1 MTGGR
6 SMQTGQTKYGIGMT
20 VSACLWLGLFPL
32 LNGGSFSTITRD
44 KWVIMFILTG
54 VTVLCFLADL
64 FKKRVTRPRPLALI
78 AGGGLLLWI
87 LLSCLCSPYSYGPW
101 WIGAGRRD
109 GLASWL
115 CYLGLFFLF
124 SFSRVKRLP
133 VLWAAGAGITVYF
146 IITLIQYTNVNLFG
160 LYPGDYY
167 YDKAPSFQGTIGN
180 VNMAVGYLMILCGLF
195 LPVLTDSA
203 RALFRIRRKKED
215 GPARPHLL
223 AAAGSLCVLAMCVTL
238 LFTMDVSAGFLAFLV
253 LLLWSAARL
262 IPKKLRLPI
271 LALFLAAVLVLV
283 WFCPFSSGAVWELS
297 EILHGR
303 SRFDFGSGR
312 VGLWTYS
319 MEMVR
324 QEGRLLTGTG
334 PDTYALSFNTF
345 LRSYYTTHP
354 DAEKLDMYY
363 DNPHSEYIAMLI
375 NCGLPAL
382 LFFLLLIVGGCLG
395 RPAWRDGVLA
405 YAVQALFSFSVC
417 IVAPMFWVVLGLA
430 WSGRKKAE
438 ANN

>member
-1 MTGGR
+1 
-6 SMQTGQTKYGIGMT
+6 MQTGQTKNGIGMT

-44 KWVIMFILTG
+44 KWVIMLILTG
-54 VTVLCFLADL
+54 VTVLCFLADC
-64 FKKRVTRPRPLALI
+64 FSRRVTRPRPLALA

-109 GLASWL
+109 GLASQL
-115 CYLGLFFLF
+115 CYLGLFLLF
-124 SFSRVKRLP
+124 SFSRVKRAP
-133 VLWAAGAGITVYF
+133 VLWAAGAGITAYF
-146 IITLIQYTNVNLFG
+146 MITLIQYTNANPFG
-160 LYPGDYY
+160 LYPGDYF

-195 LPVLTDSA
+195 LPLLTDSA
-203 RALFRIRRKKED
+203 RALFRILRRKED
-215 GPARPHLL
+215 APVRPRLL
-223 AAAGSLCVLAMCVTL
+223 AAAGALCVLAMCVVL
-238 LFTMDVSAGFLAFLV
+238 LFTMDVSAGFVAFLV
-253 LLLWSAARL
+253 LLCWSALRL
-262 IPKKLRLPI
+262 VPKKLRLPI
-271 LALFLAAVLVLV
+271 AALLLAAVLVLV
-283 WFCPFSSGAVWELS
+283 WFCPFSSGTVWELS

-303 SRFDFGSGR
+303 PQPDFGSGR
-312 VGLWTYS
+312 VGLWTLS
-319 MEMVR
+319 MRMVR

-334 PDTYALSFNTF
+334 PDTYALRFSTF
-345 LRSYYTTHP
+345 LRSYYAAHP

-382 LFFLLLIVGGCLG
+382 LFFLLLIVGGCFG
-395 RPAWRDGVLA
+395 RPAWRDGALA
-405 YAVQALFSFSVC
+405 YAVQAVFSFSVC

-430 WSGRKKAE
+430 WSGRKRAE
-438 ANN
+438 AETE